1 MDYYYL
7 CFTILSLLLMI
18 AMTVH
23 VLHYSGFTRIQ
34 KIWFILTFAAIS
46 VCQLAEY
53 AVHCGYYDPNFK
65 VLLTIITVIQ
75 FSLAPLLG
83 VLFIGALGLK
93 YQKKI
98 AIIYLGISAFVEI
111 LAAPFGWVFYFNQDG
126 YFRGPCFIVY
136 EIFYFASLIY
146 LIICMVIVGK
156 KFKNRDI
163 LTIGM
168 VLVILISGILPM
180 TIAKLHITYLAIAMS
195 ACICYIYYNDLVQQD
210 IQYEFQENQK
220 KISSMQEHII
230 SGLANLIENRD
241 LETGEHITRT
251 KQYVKSLAE
260 GARIDG
266 VYDDV
271 IDDHYVQLL
280 YVLSPL
286 HDIGKILI
294 SDTILKKPGKLTKEE
309 FDDMKRHAQFGGS
322 VVRDL
327 LMGVTDEE
335 YIAFASDIATYHHER
350 WDGTGYPRGLKGREI
365 PLSAR
370 IMAIADVYD
379 ALISERCYKKPMP
392 VDQAVEIIKE
402 ESGTHFDPKLVEVFL
417 NHKEDF
423 IKKKQ

>member
-34 KIWFILTFAAIS
+34 KIWFILTFSAIS

-126 YFRGPCFIVY
+126 YFRGPCFIIY